1 MKFQFWSVHSEK
13 VMTYGAFSF
22 GLDIGTDSA
31 WNIWLHVNSQDYE
44 YIDMITRTFLQISA
58 VYPFTVEIK
67 KI

>member
-1 MKFQFWSVHSEK
+1 MDTYG
-13 VMTYGAFSF
+13 TYGAFSF

-31 WNIWLHVNSQDYE
+31 WNIWLHVKSDYE
-44 YIDMITRTFLQISA
+44 YIDMITRTFLKISA